1 VRVCGCALVRGRP
14 ARRPWGGASDTFGKF
29 TSDTFGILGIM
40 GGLEGARLIERPNSE
55 LKLAHNLL
63 FSHAADLA

>member
-1 VRVCGCALVRGRP
+1 LAAWVARV
-14 ARRPWGGASDTFGKF
+14 ASDTFDTHLGVA
-29 TSDTFGILGIM
+29 SDTFGIM
-40 GGLEGARLIERPNSE
+40 GGLESARLIERPNSE